1 MRSILSQIS
10 LQEFQ
15 TLRDDEELSNL
26 EIAQRL
32 DVSYATVLK
41 ILGPQ
46 PKGLRKKRQFYG
58 RVSKSKNP
66 THLRV
71 VNPNETES
79 EDSSEPKE
87 AALISIDRPLV
98 MGGRVGVYT
107 IHPVNGKLDIEICD
121 QCIRSIDPESIDT
134 IITEL
139 ERVRGNYK
147 KVQRGDLTVW

>member
-1 MRSILSQIS
+1 MRSILNQIS

-15 TLRDDEELSNL
+15 TLRDDEKLSNL

-46 PKGLRKKRQFYG
+46 PTGLRKSRQSYG
-58 RVSKSKNP
+58 RVSKSRKS
-66 THLRV
+66 THLRIV
-71 VNPNETES
+71 DHDETKS
-79 EDSSEPKE
+79 EDSIETQE

-98 MGGRVGVYT
+98 MGGRVGAYT
-107 IHPVNGKLDIEICD
+107 IYPAKCKLDIEICG
-121 QCIRSIDPESIDT
+121 QYIRGIDPESVDT

-139 ERVRGNYK
+139 ERVRDNYK

>member
-46 PKGLRKKRQFYG
+46 PPGLRKKRQFYG
-58 RVSKSKNP
+58 RVSKSRKP
-66 THLRV
+66 THLRIV
-71 VNPNETES
+71 DPSETES
-79 EDSSEPKE
+79 EDSSETQE

-98 MGGRVGVYT
+98 MGGRVGAYT
-107 IHPVNGKLDIEICD
+107 IHPVKGKLDIEICG
-121 QCIRSIDPESIDT
+121 QYIRDIDLESVDT

-139 ERVRGNYK
+139 ERVRDNYK